1 MMVTWEWDLKL
12 TGKLYR
18 DEANVVNHLYN
29 SNLAS
34 QYLNLQNMDLIGKIQ
49 SIKNADRKKAS
60 RQGL

>member
-49 SIKNADRKKAS
+49 SRVC
-60 RQGL
+60 